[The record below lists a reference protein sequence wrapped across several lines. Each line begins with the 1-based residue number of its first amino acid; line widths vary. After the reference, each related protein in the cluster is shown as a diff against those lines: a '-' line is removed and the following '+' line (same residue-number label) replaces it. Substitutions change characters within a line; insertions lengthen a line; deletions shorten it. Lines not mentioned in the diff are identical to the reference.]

1 VRSRRVLTSIA
12 AAALVLAAC
21 SADDADRQVQLQ
33 GPVGG
38 DGVAVELA
46 QEEATLDPI
55 AAVQEIEIA
64 ADLLEA
70 TVATLVDGVAAECA
84 AKSDA
89 LNKASADL
97 SERTFI
103 APQDLACAQLTE
115 ASFENAR
122 VEGVDF
128 SGANLAGANL
138 RNARLKIVAIGADFT
153 GADLTGADLSGSD
166 LTGAI
171 FTSATL
177 VGSNLT
183 ELHASSPELV
193 VEGVGGL
200 AGADLTEAQ
209 LGCNQLEMSPL
220 MTMAGV
226 VFDDS
231 CSTVNV
237 DGHSAVT
244 LTGSALGADL
254 TGFDFGR
261 VHLVATDFRGAVMG
275 EAVLSDYG
283 RLPQGMAFVGADL
296 AEADLSDNTFDGAA
310 FVGADLT
317 GADLSASVI
326 SYSSF
331 AGADLT
337 SADLSLVESEHNDY
351 RSATV
356 VLTDFTDAS
365 LRWDDF
371 AGASFDAP
379 IITGLVIEAVVCD
392 GSDSADTDNGNS
404 VRNFGLCT
412 VGSELIF

>member
-1 VRSRRVLTSIA
+1 M
-12 AAALVLAAC
+12 
-21 SADDADRQVQLQ
+21 QLQ
-33 GPVGG
+33 GPVDG

-46 QEEATLDPI
+46 QEEMTLDPVV
-55 AAVQEIEIA
+55 AVQEIENA
-64 ADLLEA
+64 TENLKS
-70 TVATLVDGVAAECA
+70 TVAMLVDGVEAECS
-84 AKSDA
+84 AKAGA

-97 SERTFI
+97 SDRTFI

-122 VEGVDF
+122 IEGVDF
-128 SGANLAGANL
+128 SGANLAGANF
-138 RNARLKIVAIGADFT
+138 RNARLRIVAIGTDFT

-171 FTSATL
+171 FASATL
-177 VGSNLT
+177 VGSDLT
-183 ELHASSPELV
+183 GLQASSAELAAQ
-193 VEGVGGL
+193 GVGGL
-200 AGADLTEAQ
+200 TGADLRSARV
-209 LGCNQLEMSPL
+209 GCNQLEISPL
-220 MTMAGV
+220 VNMAGV

-231 CSTVNV
+231 CSTANV
-237 DGHSAVT
+237 DGHNALT

-254 TGFDFGR
+254 TGLDFGR
-261 VHLVATDFRGAVMG
+261 VYLVARDFRGTTMVG
-275 EAVLSDYG
+275 AVLADYG
-283 RLPQGMAFVGADL
+283 RLPQGMAFAGADL
-296 AEADLSDNTFDGAA
+296 AGANLRDNTFDSVS

-317 GADLSASVI
+317 GADLGASVI
-326 SYSSF
+326 MHSSF
-331 AGADLT
+331 VGSDLT
-337 SADLSLVESEHNDY
+337 SADFSQVESEHNDY

-356 VLTDFTDAS
+356 ALTDFTDAS

-392 GSDSADTDNGNS
+392 GSDNADTANGNS